1 MPYDYTEV
9 KKTVEVRTE
18 VPPIPPIS
26 LSKLLLYVAVVGGS
40 TAVGTAVALATK
52 PKVVKK

>member
-40 TAVGTAVALATK
+40 TAAGTVIALATK